1 MSTEAIVIP
10 EGRPKSGRIWK
21 PKQKARFSSIKRA
34 GLLKNQS
41 KTFEE
46 RQVER
51 IQKAKVLGLERDM
64 REESKQKRAADIER
78 ILEKRKRIAEGEKK
92 NAVYQQ
98 VINISIT

>member
-1 MSTEAIVIP
+1 MSTETVVIP

-46 RQVER
+46 RQAER

-64 REESKQKRAADIER
+64 REESKQKRLAEKER
-78 ILEKRKRIAEGEKK
+78 ILEKRRKIAEAEKK
-92 NAVYQQ
+92 NAVYQE
-98 VINISIT
+98 VIYNTT